1 MKALR
6 RSPGEFLRFIA
17 VGALNT
23 GLTYGIYVALVHF
36 VHYQLA
42 YAVAYSAGIVL
53 QFLLHSRFVF
63 RVPLRWSNLGGYPT
77 IHLVLYGFGA
87 LLLHVLVARLDMD
100 ERLAP
105 LLVIALSVPLSFALT
120 RAWLVRHGRSAAGPS
135 GPHSPL

>member
-1 MKALR
+1 MRAQG
-6 RSPGEFLRFIA
+6 RSRGEFLRFVT

-36 VHYQLA
+36 IHYQLA

-63 RVPLRWSNLGGYPT
+63 RVPLRWSNLGGYPP

-87 LLLHVLVARLDMD
+87 LLLHVLVARLGMD

-120 RAWLVRHGRSAAGPS
+120 RAWLGRRGQPGATP
-135 GPHSPL
+135 P

>member
-1 MKALR
+1 MTAR
-6 RSPGEFLRFIA
+6 ARSRGEFLRFVA

-23 GLTYGIYVALVHF
+23 GLTYGLYVALVHF
-36 VHYQLA
+36 IHYQLA
-42 YAVAYSAGIVL
+42 YAVAYSTGIVL

-63 RVPLRWSNLGGYPT
+63 RVPLRATNVFGYPP

-87 LLLHVLVARLDMD
+87 LLLHVLVARLGMN

-120 RAWLVRHGRSAAGPS
+120 RAWLGRHRRSGGGPS